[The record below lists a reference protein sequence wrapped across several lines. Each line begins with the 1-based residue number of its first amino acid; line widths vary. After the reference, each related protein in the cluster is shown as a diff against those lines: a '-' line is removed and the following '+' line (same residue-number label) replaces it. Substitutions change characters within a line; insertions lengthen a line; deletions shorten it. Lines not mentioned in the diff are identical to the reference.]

1 MCIIRSI
8 TKNTS
13 NLKKLFMH
21 LKQHIQQEQK
31 VRPYSARQSEKQN
44 VGGPRL
50 LLLHI
55 DTYDRHGTCCECERF
70 MIDC

>member
-1 MCIIRSI
+1 
-8 TKNTS
+8 
-13 NLKKLFMH
+13 MH